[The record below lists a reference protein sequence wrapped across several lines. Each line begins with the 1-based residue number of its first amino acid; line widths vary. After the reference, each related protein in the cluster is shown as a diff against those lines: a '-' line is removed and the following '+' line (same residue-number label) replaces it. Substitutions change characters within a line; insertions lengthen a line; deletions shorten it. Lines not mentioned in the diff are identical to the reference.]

1 MVTIKSENERVQ
13 EVRKRLGMTLE
24 KFGQRLGV
32 TKVAISNIEKGHRN
46 VTEQMRKSI
55 CREYSVNEL
64 WLMSG
69 QGEMFVA
76 DEVKHLEIIENYFKS
91 LGFSMEYNV
100 TKWHFENPDEP
111 DPAERVQIPDEAVYI
126 LTKGRESAVF
136 TPEEFEELQDRARE
150 TIEGIFYKKVVQKNK

>member
-55 CREYSVNEL
+55 CREYNVNEL

-111 DPAERVQIPDEAVYI
+111 DPAERVQIPDEAIYI
-126 LTKGRESAVF
+126 LTKGGESAVF

-150 TIEGIFYKKVVQKNK
+150 TIEGIFYKKVVQKNE

>member
-55 CREYSVNEL
+55 CREYNVNEL

-111 DPAERVQIPDEAVYI
+111 DPAERVQIPVEAVYI
-126 LTKGRESAVF
+126 LTKGGESAVF

>member
-55 CREYSVNEL
+55 CREYNVNEL

-126 LTKGRESAVF
+126 LTKGGESAVF

>member
-13 EVRKRLGMTLE
+13 EVRKRLDMTLE

-55 CREYSVNEL
+55 CREYNVNEL

-126 LTKGRESAVF
+126 LTKGGESAVF

>member
-55 CREYSVNEL
+55 CREYNVNEL

-111 DPAERVQIPDEAVYI
+111 DPAERVQIPDEAIYI
-126 LTKGRESAVF
+126 LTKGGESAVF